1 MASEGTTTSN
11 AGITL
16 DLYVEDVS
24 LPLGLLDG
32 IRRTPWK
39 ILSESKDGVE
49 HIYICV
55 DMFSTED
62 AL

>member
-32 IRRTPWK
+32 IKRTPWK
-39 ILSESKDGVE
+39 ILERWCGA

-55 DMFSTED
+55 DMFSMED
-62 AL
+62 TL